1 VQRLQEDSQP
11 SKAAALSSL
20 TGSLLGMDLA
30 CSATLELNHNLLQLL
45 ASLAGQPLDSTLE
58 ETPQLLQLLYKPAEQ
73 QQPKQQQVAVSRFRQ
88 LLRGGRAA
96 VTDGLSEDAASTAGS
111 SSGDEYDPYADE
123 SDLTS
128 WESDDEQQQHRQR
141 TPAAAAHQESDSND
155 AAGQL
160 QPATSSVE
168 PAVVLHR
175 PASALPAPHQLQPGH
190 AAPSRHQLL
199 GRLAAART
207 AKLPGMWPARDCCF
221 SEEYLALQLLRVLQ
235 GQQAHGFLLQAE
247 QQAGPGPL
255 VPDSRDTTPAMS
267 PGALQL
273 LLQEF
278 AEAGSAARQ
287 LRRLAAQLTQSRG
300 RAWLHSAT
308 AAEPQAAAGGASEL
322 GIAGVAVTSCL
333 RAFGV
338 ALQQQLDMMGQQL
351 AELQRAA
358 LEPAADCS
366 SSSGSWSARQPGLRL
381 LSVKQ
386 RTRPM
391 VRRLQLLHETVGS
404 VLQQLGGCPADASA
418 TLLDGL
424 QEAASAA
431 ALTASGEQ
439 GVADAAA
446 LLHLLLCSCVP
457 LVAALSQWLWSA
469 EDGAAPDESQL
480 AALAEGAASRRSSD
494 DAGNAQLQQQQQAGI
509 SCCSEDFFIVKRA
522 AVAATDDRFW
532 HAAYGF
538 SQRRAASGS
547 NVSAGD
553 GLGSAAPSTTSAGDA
568 APAGALVACPSFLLP
583 LAGRIM
589 TAGKSV
595 RLLDYMEQE
604 ELRRTSFCS
613 SSSSAKSG
621 SSNGAA
627 PGAAGMW
634 LGAAAARGDVKPR
647 SQMSRSSSS
656 AGAALQHSGRQA
668 DRSSGIARQGSVRAA
683 GISSNSGVTRPFG
696 RSRSSSLAG
705 AVSAGPAADGAPSA
719 SASAALS
726 GRAQS
731 HRRQWSTTGAAAAPA
746 AACQQPGVVTSDL
759 TKQVRL
765 QLAVAAALA
774 GRSEQQQLPPR
785 FIAAAGQLLQR
796 QQLPGAQLAA
806 ADTTPSKQSAAAAGS
821 AGQLMWQVLQ
831 AAGRQM
837 SQPCAHPSQAGQQ
850 RQQEHAA
857 VSLRDALLASKAQR
871 SALPPTTK
879 SSTGTPVKQQQPQ
892 QKQQQQQPKEA
903 EQAQLEQQVDQ
914 PQQQDP
920 APAQACDV
928 DDTTDGVDTAAA
940 GSPPVHVGESL
951 AEEAGA
957 ADAADAG
964 SPDVPRLLQWREQLE
979 ARLAVAGSCLQH
991 MASWQQQ
998 QHGQVSTGRSDSS
1011 CAPAAVHQAG
1021 AGAGSLLLRSAGS
1034 VMPGSFSASLAG
1046 LWPLQQ
1052 PLRTHRSAAAAIKQW
1067 GVASCGADEQQQQ
1080 QQSLSWLTG
1089 NCPGEQLTWLLLDPP
1104 QSLPPLPQL
1113 LEQALL
1119 APIQERV
1126 SGWPV
1131 GRRYVISI
1139 QTLRCHLS
1147 CVPA

>member
-1 VQRLQEDSQP
+1 
-11 SKAAALSSL
+11 
-20 TGSLLGMDLA
+20 MDLA
-30 CSATLELNHNLLQLL
+30 CSSTLELNHNLLQLL

-96 VTDGLSEDAASTAGS
+96 AAEGLSEDAASTAGS

-128 WESDDEQQQHRQR
+128 WESDDEQQQQQHRQH
-141 TPAAAAHQESDSND
+141 TAAAAAHQESDSDD

-160 QPATSSVE
+160 QHDASSIPPGV
-168 PAVVLHR
+168 ALYR
-175 PASALPAPHQLQPGH
+175 PASALPAPHQLQPGL

-199 GRLAAART
+199 GRLASARM
-207 AKLPGMWPARDCCF
+207 AKQPAMWPNRDCCF

-255 VPDSRDTTPAMS
+255 VPDSRATTPAMS
-267 PGALQL
+267 PGALHA

-300 RAWLHSAT
+300 RAWLASGT
-308 AAEPQAAAGGASEL
+308 AAAPQAAAGGGSEL

-338 ALQQQLDMMGQQL
+338 ALQQQLDLMGQQL

-358 LEPAADCS
+358 LEPAADCNS
-366 SSSGSWSARQPGLRL
+366 SSSWSARQPGLRL

-386 RTRPM
+386 RTRPI
-391 VRRLQLLHETVGS
+391 VRRLQLLHETVAA

-469 EDGAAPDESQL
+469 GDGAAPDDSQL
-480 AALAEGAASRRSSD
+480 TALTEGAASRRGSD
-494 DAGNAQLQQQQQAGI
+494 DAGTVQQQLQQQPVGV

-522 AVAATDDRFW
+522 AVVATDARFW

-547 NVSAGD
+547 NAAAGD
-553 GLGSAAPSTTSAGDA
+553 GQGLSAPSTAGAGDA
-568 APAGALVACPSFLLP
+568 APPGEVVGAARVACPSFLLP
-583 LAGRIM
+583 LASRIM
-589 TAGKSV
+589 SAGKSV

-613 SSSSAKSG
+613 SSSAKGSS

-634 LGAAAARGDVKPR
+634 LGAAAARGVKPR
-647 SQMSRSSSS
+647 LQMSRSSST
-656 AGAALQHSGRQA
+656 GAAPQHSVRQA
-668 DRSSGIARQGSVRAA
+668 DRSSGMSRQGSVRAA

-696 RSRSSSLAG
+696 ISRSSSIAG
-705 AVSAGPAADGAPSA
+705 GASAGPAGDAASGASGA
-719 SASAALS
+719 AALS
-726 GRAQS
+726 GRARP

-746 AACQQPGVVTSDL
+746 AAGQQHGVVTSNL

-765 QLAVAAALA
+765 QLAVAAAVA
-774 GRSEQQQLPPR
+774 SRSEQQQLPLQ
-785 FIAAAGQLLQR
+785 FVAAAGQLLQR
-796 QQLPGAQLAA
+796 QQLPGGQLAA
-806 ADTTPSKQSAAAAGS
+806 ADTMSSKQAAAAAGS

-837 SQPCAHPSQAGQQ
+837 SQPCAHPSQATQQ
-850 RQQEHAA
+850 HQQEHAA
-857 VSLRDALLASKAQR
+857 VSLRDALLAAKAQR
-871 SALPPTTK
+871 SALAPAAKTG
-879 SSTGTPVKQQQPQ
+879 STGTPVKQQ
-892 QKQQQQQPKEA
+892 KQQQPKEA
-903 EQAQLEQQVDQ
+903 EQAQLEQRVDL
-914 PQQQDP
+914 PQQQHQ
-920 APAQACDV
+920 APAQACNV
-928 DDTTDGVDTAAA
+928 GDTADGTDKPAA
-940 GSPPVHVGESL
+940 GSSPADVSANH

-957 ADAADAG
+957 AAAADSSDDDVFDAR
-964 SPDVPRLLQWREQLE
+964 DVPRLLQWRDQLE

-991 MASWQQQ
+991 MAPWQQQ
-998 QHGQVSTGRSDSS
+998 HSKASNSKSDSR
-1011 CAPAAVHQAG
+1011 CAPDAVRQAGAG
-1021 AGAGSLLLRSAGS
+1021 AGAGSLLLRAAGS
-1034 VMPGSFSASLAG
+1034 AMPGSFSASLAG

-1067 GVASCGADEQQQQ
+1067 GAASCGADEQQQQ
-1080 QQSLSWLTG
+1080 QQQQQQQGLSWLAG
-1089 NCPGEQLTWLLLDPP
+1089 SCPGEELAWLLLDPP

-1126 SGWPV
+1126 SSWPAGW
-1131 GRRYVISI
+1131 
-1139 QTLRCHLS
+1139 RCVTSMLARWCQLS
-1147 CVPA
+1147 YVPA